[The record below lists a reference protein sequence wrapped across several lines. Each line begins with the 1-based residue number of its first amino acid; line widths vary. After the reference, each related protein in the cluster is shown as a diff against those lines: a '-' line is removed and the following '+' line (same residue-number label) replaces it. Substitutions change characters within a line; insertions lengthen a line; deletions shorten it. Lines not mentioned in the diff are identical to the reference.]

1 MPIVCCCAARAV
13 AYIALRPE
21 LSTEASL
28 PDVSV
33 LGVCSED
40 FTYSGIYYQE
50 VGIGYEWIDDDS
62 EKPRYQWFKYE
73 SEDGAYLVVDE
84 QNRLR
89 RFVNAYDVRNAETS
103 PDDAL
108 STDALI
114 EKIAAITSE
123 LVMNSNAFSVNDE
136 MTTIDTTKANVV
148 FTRTIS
154 DYVYDAASIEFAQDG
169 TVQKLQFEYC
179 DVPADFTP
187 TKMDAVLEDYI
198 KETILP
204 RYDGDTTE
212 YEVTDR
218 YFVTIGDTIYGAYS
232 LSVTPDTPEGYT
244 DAIGVL
250 VYDK

>member
-1 MPIVCCCAARAV
+1 MKLFWKIGLPVVCCCAAGAV

-21 LSTEASL
+21 LPTEASL

-73 SEDGAYLVVDE
+73 SEDGAYLVIDE

-114 EKIAAITSE
+114 EKTAAITSK

-136 MTTIDTTKANVV
+136 MTTIDTTKANLYS
-148 FTRTIS
+148 R
-154 DYVYDAASIEFAQDG
+154 
-169 TVQKLQFEYC
+169 
-179 DVPADFTP
+179 VPFRIMSMMLRQLNLPRMERYKNCNLNTAMYQP
-187 TKMDAVLEDYI
+187 
-198 KETILP
+198 ILP
-204 RYDGDTTE
+204 RQRWTLFWKITLKKQFCQDTTA
-212 YEVTDR
+212 
-218 YFVTIGDTIYGAYS
+218 IL
-232 LSVTPDTPEGYT
+232 LSM
-244 DAIGVL
+244 
-250 VYDK
+250 K